1 MRNFDTS
8 LDALPPSA
16 GPVSD
21 PTAARVKREQ
31 EFHNRVFADAT
42 REHLGRWYAA
52 VRAGEREQDRLVR
65 LRSAGKVVLEYGC
78 ADGSL
83 SLSQLRLHET
93 ARELHGIDISDYA
106 IRNASQTAAKL
117 GGDERAH
124 FHVMNGEAMDFPD
137 GYFDLVFGR
146 AIIHHLDLE
155 ACFHEI
161 ARVLKDNGIAIFYE
175 PMGHNPLLNWYRRRT
190 PELRSA
196 DEHPI
201 LESDFAIAQKS
212 FAKVIARSY
221 GLATLAAVPFGSP
234 ALLRRLESLDRFLF
248 RFRMARRN
256 AWFTLIVAHKAG

>member
-1 MRNFDTS
+1 MRNLDTP
-8 LDALPPSA
+8 LDTLPPAA
-16 GPVSD
+16 GAASD
-21 PTAARVKREQ
+21 PAAARVRREQ

-65 LRSAGKVVLEYGC
+65 LLSAGKTVLEYGC

-83 SLSQLRLHET
+83 SLRQLRLHET

-106 IRNASQTAAKL
+106 IQNAALGAAEL
-117 GGDERAH
+117 GCSERSH
-124 FHVMNGEAMDFPD
+124 FHVMNGEAMDFPN

-146 AIIHHLDLE
+146 AIIHHLELD
-155 ACFHEI
+155 ACFREVS
-161 ARVLKDNGIAIFYE
+161 RVLKDDGIAIFYE

-201 LESDFAIAQKS
+201 VESDFEIAKKS
-212 FAKVIARSY
+212 FAKVVGRSY
-221 GLATLAAVPFGSP
+221 GLTTLAAVPLGSQ
-234 ALLRRLESLDRFLF
+234 ALLRRFESLDRFLF
-248 RFRMARRN
+248 RFRSARRN